1 MYTDTLFGP
10 ISSTRK
16 NICGQLY
23 STKFEWSVFYPLR
36 AEQEAHLSLD
46 LLHSYVG
53 VPAVLTPDNAMSLVA
68 GDFSK
73 KARRAGSIIHP
84 IEAHTPN
91 QNCAKSMAREIKRMY
106 RKAMHVSNAPLVF
119 WDRCF
124 ELQCL
129 IWSHMS
135 LNLPT
140 LEGMTPL
147 EKLTGDTQDC

>member
-1 MYTDTLFGP
+1 M
-10 ISSTRK
+10 
-16 NICGQLY
+16 
-23 STKFEWSVFYPLR
+23 FEWSVFYQLR
-36 AEQEAHLSLD
+36 AEREAHLSLD

-84 IEAHTPN
+84 IEAHTTN
-91 QNCAKSMAREIKRMY
+91 QNHAESMAREIKRIY
-106 RKAMHVSNAPLVF
+106 RKAMRASNAPLVF

-129 IWSHMS
+129 IRSHVA
-135 LNLPT
+135 LNIPT
-140 LEGMTPL
+140 LEGMTPM
-147 EKLTGDTQDC
+147 EKLTGNTQDISFLVEFGWWDRVWYIKPTDSHQ